1 MSKDEKLKSII
12 DYIEYAGLTFVE
24 PFSLISS
31 TVVEASYWC
40 EIPKNIILMHINRT
54 FKKKYGEQYIKCQKI
69 AHEIAWGN
77 NPDEERIMAMDLK
90 PKEPKVRK
98 EYERNAK
105 SEFGKAYKEYT
116 GLTSKAN
123 RPLYNACTN
132 YYYTHNEFP
141 WFNEKRWK
149 RMCTRYK
156 FDDKNIEEKVEK

>member
-1 MSKDEKLKSII
+1 MTKQEKLEAIVN
-12 DYIEYAGLTFVE
+12 YIEHSNLQFTE

-54 FKKKYGEQYIKCQKI
+54 FKAKYGEKYIKAQMI
-69 AHEIAWGN
+69 AKEIAYGN
-77 NPDEERIMAMDLK
+77 NPNEEKIMAMDLK
-90 PKEPKVRK
+90 QKEPKERK
-98 EYERNAK
+98 EVERNAT
-105 SEFGKAYKEYT
+105 SEFGKAYREYT

-132 YYYTHNEFP
+132 YFKYHHEFP
-141 WFNEKRWK
+141 WNNDKRWK

-156 FDDKNIEEKVEK
+156 FDDRKIEEKVEK